1 MSHPNVSIG
10 CVSNLFAR
18 QMHFVSAGDSEL
30 GHAHTH
36 DHLTLLA
43 KGRLRVRINDEDT
56 DFTAPQMIY
65 IKAELK
71 HELTAL
77 SDNTVAYCIHA
88 MRDPASGDILDGSMV
103 PKSRELYELLAGLVV
118 AES

>member
-1 MSHPNVSIG
+1 MTEPIVNIG

-30 GHAHTH
+30 GHTHAH
-36 DHLTLLA
+36 DHMTLLA
-43 KGRLRVRINDEDT
+43 KGRLRVTINDEDT

-71 HELTAL
+71 HTLTAL

-88 MRDPASGDILDGSMV
+88 LRDSTTGDIIDPKMI
-103 PKSRELYELLAGLVV
+103 PKSRELYNLLSSLTIRDV
-118 AES
+118 